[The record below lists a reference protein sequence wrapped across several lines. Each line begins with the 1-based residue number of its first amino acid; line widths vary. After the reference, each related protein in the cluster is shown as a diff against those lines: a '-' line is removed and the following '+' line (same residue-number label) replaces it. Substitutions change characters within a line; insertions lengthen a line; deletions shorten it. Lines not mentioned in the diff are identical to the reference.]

1 MDWIDHTADRH
12 RVALMHGRNQ
22 NQNEY
27 RIHTYVYIILYMRV
41 CVCVCV
47 GVCVLWILVISLFAL
62 QVCASFSVKNSSDEN
77 AVNFKIG
84 IMDMIRFACA
94 LRGGLI
100 NMEAL

>member
-1 MDWIDHTADRH
+1 M
-12 RVALMHGRNQ
+12 
-22 NQNEY
+22 
-27 RIHTYVYIILYMRV
+27 
-41 CVCVCV
+41 
-47 GVCVLWILVISLFAL
+47 ISLFAL

-77 AVNFKIG
+77 AVDFKIG